1 VSRRTSQLGLLDK
14 SLFVLGHLGQRGVA
28 IESESKIGFH
38 NSVGF
43 RLLAII
49 RQSLGAKPCHA
60 SFGLGLAH
68 RTFVQIKGTKN
79 FPNRQNIKLFL
90 PSPRVRA
97 TNDDNE
103 KTAPRVEHTCFLRPF
118 AFSPT
123 EKIVPKR
130 KNVAKLFGLFYKLLY
145 ICRRNGR
152 VMVRVATTLRVVS
165 ER

>member
-49 RQSLGAKPCHA
+49 RQSLGAEPCHA

-79 FPNRQNIKLFL
+79 FPNLQNIKLFSKKSTTPKPLL
-90 PSPRVRA
+90 PQRA
-97 TNDDNE
+97 
-103 KTAPRVEHTCFLRPF
+103 RPVF
-118 AFSPT
+118 WT
-123 EKIVPKR
+123 
-130 KNVAKLFGLFYKLLY
+130 
-145 ICRRNGR
+145 GR
-152 VMVRVATTLRVVS
+152 VVFLLRNQHQILDGENVNSVVIGAWFS
-165 ER
+165 